1 MLCVARST
9 VTNRLVGNDGHL
21 YHDDDEMSE
30 ICRQLGKVDFSP
42 LLPPKSAVMPQS
54 RRKIVHEP
62 TLTLFDEHKAANELL
77 QVLLYKATEAADLA
91 DKIRQDAVSY
101 VRQLSI

>member
-1 MLCVARST
+1 
-9 VTNRLVGNDGHL
+9 
-21 YHDDDEMSE
+21 
-30 ICRQLGKVDFSP
+30 
-42 LLPPKSAVMPQS
+42 
-54 RRKIVHEP
+54 
-62 TLTLFDEHKAANELL
+62 LTLFDDHKAANELL